1 MKQKKYNI
9 VIGDGKK
16 IDKFSCKEEQL
27 QEIVKNFIKEEKQLL
42 FITLDPR

>member
-16 IDKFSCKEEQL
+16 IDKISCQENLL
-27 QEIVKNFIKEEKQLL
+27 QEIVQKFIREEKQLL
-42 FITLDPR
+42 FITLEPR